1 VSGSQKPD
9 AGIQQAD
16 CATRISKD
24 GYTLAIGDYGAGI
37 FVVSMTCG
45 YGGHAIILTRDEVLR
60 FAGAMCGLAAIS
72 PPAPVTD
79 AAE

>member
-1 VSGSQKPD
+1 VSGSQKPE
-9 AGIQQAD
+9 AGSQQAD
-16 CATRISKD
+16 DATRISKD
-24 GYTLAIGDYGAGI
+24 GYTLSVGDYGGGC
-37 FVVSMTCG
+37 FVVSVNVD
-45 YGGHAIILTRDEVLR
+45 YAGHAIVLTRDEVLR